1 MASKQK
7 EQTPQREERS
17 KREERAERI
26 LDAAAELITRWG
38 YSKTT
43 IDDIAKKAGV
53 AKGTIYL
60 HWKTREDLFQALMER
75 EDMLLIEDIKQLMA
89 TDPEAGTLHGM
100 LRNTML
106 ATMKRPLMK
115 ALFLSDTDV
124 LGQWARRESS
134 GEIYE
139 QRMAEYQKYFEFLRS
154 RGLVRT
160 DIPAMKQSYMI
171 SAIATGFLMV
181 GPLMPDELA
190 ISDEEAADMMA
201 EIVRRTFEPRGQIS
215 SQESAELSQ
224 AFTQYLDKLTDFM
237 KKQHQQE
244 AES

>member
-1 MASKQK
+1 MPGKQK
-7 EQTPQREERS
+7 EQAPPGEERS
-17 KREERAERI
+17 KKQERAERI
-26 LDAAAELITRWG
+26 LDAAVELITRWG

-43 IDDIAKKAGV
+43 IDDIARKAGV

-75 EDMLLIEDIKQLMA
+75 EEMLLTEDIKQLIA

-100 LRNTML
+100 MRNTML
-106 ATMKRPLMK
+106 ATVKRPLMK

-124 LGQWARRESS
+124 LGQWARREST
-134 GEIYE
+134 GAIYE
-139 QRMAEYQKYFEFLRS
+139 QRMARYLNYFEFLRS
-154 RGLVRT
+154 LGLVRT
-160 DIPAMKQSYMI
+160 DIPAMKQAYMI

-190 ISDEEAADMMA
+190 ITDEEAADMIA
-201 EIVRRTFEPRGQIS
+201 EIVKRTFEPRGQIS
-215 SQESAELSQ
+215 SQESAELSE

-237 KKQHQQE
+237 KEQHQQE

>member
-1 MASKQK
+1 MPSKQK
-7 EQTPQREERS
+7 EQTQLREERS

-38 YSKTT
+38 YNKTT

-75 EDMLLIEDIKQLMA
+75 EDILLIEDIKQLIA

-100 LRNTML
+100 MRNTML

-124 LGQWARRESS
+124 LGQWARREST

-139 QRMAEYQKYFEFLRS
+139 QRMAEYLKYFEFLRS

-160 DIPAMKQSYMI
+160 DISAMKQSYMI

-190 ISDEEAADMMA
+190 ITDEEAADMIA
-201 EIVRRTFEPRGQIS
+201 EIIERTFEPRGQIS

-224 AFTQYLDKLTDFM
+224 AFMQYLDRLIDFI
-237 KKQHQQE
+237 KGQHQKE
-244 AES
+244 AEL

>member
-1 MASKQK
+1 MPSKQK
-7 EQTPQREERS
+7 EQTPPREERS
-17 KREERAERI
+17 KKQERAERI
-26 LDAAAELITRWG
+26 LDAAAELVIRWG

-43 IDDIAKKAGV
+43 IDDIARKAGV

-75 EDMLLIEDIKQLMA
+75 DELLLLDDIKQLVA
-89 TDPEAGTLHGM
+89 TDPEAGTLHSM
-100 LRNTML
+100 MRNTML

-115 ALFLSDTDV
+115 ALFLSDTDL

-134 GEIYE
+134 GAIYE
-139 QRMAEYQKYFEFLRS
+139 QRMAEYQKYFESLRN

-171 SAIATGFLMV
+171 SAIVTGFLVV

-190 ISDEEAADMMA
+190 ITDEEAADMIA
-201 EIVRRTFEPRGQIS
+201 EIVRQTFEPRGQIS

-224 AFTQYLDKLTDFM
+224 AFTQYLDRLIDFM
-237 KKQHQQE
+237 KEQHQQE